1 MVKGLDIFRAHF
13 QEFTN
18 RYVLIGGTAC
28 DIAMTGAG
36 LEFRAT
42 KDLDIVLVVEAL
54 DADFVRAFWEFVRA
68 GGYQL
73 QEKSTGQKQFYRFQ
87 KPTNE
92 AYPFMLELFSRQPD
106 ALPVAEGS
114 HLTPVP
120 VDEDLSSLSAILMD
134 EDYYRFVMAGR
145 DEIDGLPVLDAA
157 HLLPLK
163 ARAWL
168 DLTRREK
175 NGEQADNRVIKK
187 HKNDVFRLI
196 AKRGVNALILVHR
209 RQLQEQWIDRL
220 STFLGLPS
228 RSIGR
233 IGGGKRKLTGL
244 LDVAVIQSLGAKAW
258 WTMWLGTM
266 GI

>member
-13 QEFTN
+13 QNFTN

-54 DADFVRAFWEFVRA
+54 DADFVRAFWAFVRV

-106 ALPVAEGS
+106 ALPVAERS

-120 VDEDLSSLSAILMD
+120 VEEDLSSLSAILMD
-134 EDYYRFVMAGR
+134 DDYYRFILAGR
-145 DEIDGLPVLDAA
+145 KEIDGLPVLDAA

-168 DLTRREK
+168 DLTRRERS
-175 NGEQADNRVIKK
+175 GEQIDSRAIKK
-187 HKNDVFRLI
+187 HKNDVFRLYQILDPNVDPDAPDVVKGHLREFI
-196 AKRGVNALILVHR
+196 ARMKGEVVDLKALAIR
-209 RQLQEQWIDRL
+209 
-220 STFLGLPS
+220 
-228 RSIGR
+228 
-233 IGGGKRKLTGL
+233 TGTTETL
-244 LDVAVIQSLGAKAW
+244 LAQIAVIYHLD
-258 WTMWLGTM
+258 
-266 GI
+266 